1 MVHVVKDTVADQS
14 KYSSDIEQC
23 LDNCK
28 EKFNQILFGV
38 LNEGNQDAHKV
49 EASIF
54 KQLMKLGFMLM
65 QLYFSS
71 KNEGNYGK
79 TIETAQGIAKKGRT
93 SVRSYF
99 SIFGKMKVTRYLYH
113 IGDESDSLS
122 LPYRRCKFCAFRY
135 CIKSAGTLLLIF
147 SVRIR

>member
-1 MVHVVKDTVADQS
+1 MVHVVKNTVADQR

-38 LNEGNQDAHKV
+38 LNECKG
-49 EASIF
+49 IF
-54 KQLMKLGFMLM
+54 FNFWK
-65 QLYFSS
+65 
-71 KNEGNYGK
+71 
-79 TIETAQGIAKKGRT
+79 
-93 SVRSYF
+93 
-99 SIFGKMKVTRYLYH
+99 
-113 IGDESDSLS
+113 DESDPLS

-135 CIKSAGTLLLIF
+135 CIEFASTLLLIF

>member
-1 MVHVVKDTVADQS
+1 MVHVVKDTVADQK

-38 LNEGNQDAHKV
+38 LNEGNQDAHEM

-65 QLYFSS
+65 QL
-71 KNEGNYGK
+71 
-79 TIETAQGIAKKGRT
+79 
-93 SVRSYF
+93 
-99 SIFGKMKVTRYLYH
+99 
-113 IGDESDSLS
+113 
-122 LPYRRCKFCAFRY
+122 
-135 CIKSAGTLLLIF
+135 
-147 SVRIR
+147 